1 MSDVN
6 QATPLNTHTLEVWGD
21 LACFTRPEMKVE
33 RFSYP
38 VITPS
43 AARGIFDAIY
53 WDGKRDRE
61 KVGNKVREIIRPYF
75 YWQVTR
81 IEVLKMPS
89 FIALRRN
96 EVKGT
101 VPGTATLN
109 KWMTGKDAPKPL
121 WADGDDE
128 STGRTQRQTIAL
140 KNVHYRI
147 TARIE
152 PRATH
157 KHALGKLNACFLR
170 RAKNG
175 KCFQQ
180 PYFGCREF
188 PAFFEYLE
196 PDAPST
202 AAAQFDEH
210 LGWMLYDVF
219 DLANEAPGLD
229 GKPFISVFDA
239 AVKNGV
245 LQVPDFYSDA
255 VRKPGG
261 RNHVAG
267 IA

>member
-1 MSDVN
+1 MHD
-6 QATPLNTHTLEVWGD
+6 NTHSLEVWGD

-53 WDGKRDRE
+53 WDGKRER
-61 KVGNKVREIIRPYF
+61 VGKQEVIKPYF

-81 IEVLKMPS
+81 IEILELPR

-96 EVKGT
+96 EVKGV

-109 KWMTGKDAPKPL
+109 KWMAAKQAPEPL

-128 STGRTQRQTIAL
+128 TTGRTQRQTMAL
-140 KNVHYRI
+140 KNVRYRLS
-147 TARIE
+147 ARIA

-157 KHALGKLNACFLR
+157 RHELAKLNASFER
-170 RAKNG
+170 RARQG

-188 PAFFEYLE
+188 PAFFEYIE
-196 PDAPST
+196 PGARPAVRP
-202 AAAQFDEH
+202 AAFDQH

-219 DLANEAPGLD
+219 DLANESPGLD
-229 GKPFISVFDA
+229 GTPHISMFEATVTH
-239 AVKNGV
+239 GV
-245 LQVPDFYSDA
+245 IEVPEFTSAA
-255 VRKPGG
+255 VRKP
-261 RNHVAG
+261 REP
-267 IA
+267 

>member
-1 MSDVN
+1 MSSSDPDIP
-6 QATPLNTHTLEVWGD
+6 QNTHTLEVWGD

-53 WDGKRDRE
+53 WDGKRDTA
-61 KVGNKVREIIRPYF
+61 KVGNRRQEIIRPYF
-75 YWQVTR
+75 YWQLTR
-81 IEVLKMPS
+81 IELLEMPR
-89 FIALRRN
+89 FISLRRN

-101 VPGTATLN
+101 VPGMQTLN
-109 KWMTGKDAPKPL
+109 KWMDGKATPEPL
-121 WADGDDE
+121 WADGADDT
-128 STGRTQRQTIAL
+128 TGRTQRQTTAL
-140 KNVHYRI
+140 KNVRYRL
-147 TARIE
+147 TARIV

-157 KHALGKLNACFLR
+157 KHELGKLNASFLR
-170 RAKNG
+170 RAKHG

-188 PAFFEYLE
+188 PAFFEYID
-196 PDAPST
+196 PGTRAAPVVPLD
-202 AAAQFDEH
+202 QH

-239 AVKNGV
+239 TVKDGV
-245 LQVPDFYSDA
+245 IEVPDYRSDA
-255 VRKPGG
+255 VRKPG
-261 RNHVAG
+261 RD
-267 IA
+267 